1 MKTIAILTA
10 ILFSI
15 SLKSQITYKAF
26 IEQTYVLVNEDW
38 AKRDSAIG
46 ELRRIDLDAKMEK
59 LTLTISPGLTTV
71 YDIITNETN
80 KETNLSQIYA
90 LDEKNFPILFEYDPE
105 GTQGAIYYFL
115 NAQTNNFMK
124 AESLAIQALK
134 LD

>member
-1 MKTIAILTA
+1 M
-10 ILFSI
+10 SI

-26 IEQTYVLVNEDW
+26 IEQTYILVNEDW

-59 LTLTISPGLTTV
+59 LTLTISPGFTTV
-71 YDIITNETN
+71 YDVITNETN

-90 LDEKNFPILFEYDPE
+90 LDEKNLPILFEYDPE

-115 NAQTNNFMK
+115 NAQTNNFIK

>member
-1 MKTIAILTA
+1 M
-10 ILFSI
+10 
-15 SLKSQITYKAF
+15 
-26 IEQTYVLVNEDW
+26 
-38 AKRDSAIG
+38 
-46 ELRRIDLDAKMEK
+46 RRIDLDAKMEK

-115 NAQTNNFMK
+115 NAQTNTFMK
-124 AESLAIQALK
+124 SESLAIQALK